1 MEEERKEK
9 RQEIGTVENQE
20 EREFYTDEEF
30 EEIYNEF
37 WTRMTYRFIRFF
49 VAGFL
54 TGLVVA
60 GIVVKA

>member
-9 RQEIGTVENQE
+9 RQEIGMVENQE

-30 EEIYNEF
+30 EGIYNEF

-60 GIVVKA
+60 GIVVKT

>member
-49 VAGFL
+49 VAGSL